1 MKIAIITGASAGL
14 GVEFLKALPAH
25 FPEIEEYWLIA
36 RRREKLEEAAAL
48 ADRPCRILPLD
59 LTERDSYT
67 ALAAALEEAKPE
79 VALLINN
86 SGCGYWGNVGEGP
99 LDDQLRMIELNLRG
113 LTAVTHITLPHMK
126 KGGRIINISSIASF
140 CPNARMTVYSAT
152 KSYVSAFSYGITE
165 ELRKTGI
172 KATAVCPGPMD
183 TEFIYLG
190 AIKGNSKTFDRLPY
204 CKPEKV
210 AKGALKAAK
219 RGKMNYTPHPF
230 YKLYKVLA
238 KFLPVALVMKMSKT

>member
-1 MKIAIITGASAGL
+1 MKIAILTGASAGL
-14 GVEFLKALPAH
+14 GLEFLKYLPQH
-25 FPEIEEYWLIA
+25 FPEIDEYWLIA
-36 RRREKLEEAAAL
+36 RRREKLEQAAAK
-48 ADRPCRILPLD
+48 AERPCKVLPLD
-59 LTERDSYT
+59 LTANHSYT
-67 ALAAALEEAKPE
+67 TLRDELAAADAE

-86 SGCGYWGNVGEGP
+86 SGCGYWGNVGEGA

-113 LTAVTHITLPHMK
+113 LTAVTHITLPYMK

-165 ELRKTGI
+165 ELRSKGI

-190 AIKGNSKTFDRLPY
+190 EIKGNSPTFDRLPY

-210 AKGALKAAK
+210 AKGALKASR

-230 YKLYKVLA
+230 YKLYKILA

>member
-14 GVEFLKALPAH
+14 GLEFLKALPSH

-59 LTERDSYT
+59 LTAGDSYT

-79 VALLINN
+79 LSLLINN
-86 SGCGYWGNVGEGP
+86 SGCGYWGNVGEGE
-99 LDDQLRMIELNLRG
+99 LDNQLRMIELNLRG
-113 LTAVTHITLPHMK
+113 LTAVTHIAIPHMT
-126 KGGRIINISSIASF
+126 KGSRIINISSIASF

-152 KSYVSAFSYGITE
+152 KSYVTAFSYGITE
-165 ELRKTGI
+165 ELRKKGI

-190 AIKGNSKTFDRLPY
+190 SIKGNSATFDRLPY

-210 AKGALKAAK
+210 AKGALRAAK
-219 RGKMNYTPHPF
+219 KGRMNYTPHPF
-230 YKLYKVLA
+230 YKLYKILA

>member
-14 GVEFLKALPAH
+14 GLELLKNVSVC

-36 RRREKLEEAAAL
+36 RRKDKLEEAEKL
-48 ADRPCRILPLD
+48 SDRPCRIIPLD
-59 LTERDSYT
+59 LTLSESY
-67 ALAAALEEAKPE
+67 AALEETLAAEKPE
-79 VALLINN
+79 ISLLINN
-86 SGCGYWGNVGEGP
+86 SGCGYWGNVGDGKLE
-99 LDDQLRMIELNLRG
+99 DQLRMIELNLRG
-113 LTAVTHITLPHMK
+113 LTAVTHIAIPYMK
-126 KGGRIINISSIASF
+126 KGSRIINISSIASF

-152 KSYVSAFSYGITE
+152 KSYVSAFTYGIAE
-165 ELRKTGI
+165 ELRAKGI
-172 KATAVCPGPMD
+172 RATAVCPGPMD

-190 AIKGNSKTFDRLPY
+190 AIKGNSKTYDRLPF
-204 CKPEKV
+204 CKPDKV

-219 RGKMNYTPHPF
+219 KGRMNYTPHPF